1 MFSHLSLR
9 KERARETEAV
19 WLVEYGESFLAQLI
33 MAQREKVASSSASML
48 VYVCLCVFA
57 VILLVGRLMA
67 ATT

>member
-1 MFSHLSLR
+1 MFSHLNLR

-19 WLVEYGESFLAQLI
+19 WLVEYWESFLAQLI

-48 VYVCLCVFA
+48 VYVCVFA